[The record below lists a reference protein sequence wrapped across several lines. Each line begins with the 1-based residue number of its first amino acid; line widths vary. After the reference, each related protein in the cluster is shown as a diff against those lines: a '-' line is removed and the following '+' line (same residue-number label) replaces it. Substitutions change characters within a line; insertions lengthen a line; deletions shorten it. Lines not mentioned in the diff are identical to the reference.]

1 VTVSRRL
8 DGERERLRI
17 TRTTKRELD
26 AAVREIENARDAGQQ
41 PWLLENITVEQWLSF
56 WLESILPLSVRWKTL
71 SGYPSLMRV
80 HVIPNIGP
88 LPLTE
93 VRPETLERLY
103 RKLLD
108 EGSSTPPRPCGPPH
122 VPLQPERS
130 RQAGTPGLQPCSPY
144 PTPASRDRRDPAA
157 VRG

>member
-1 VTVSRRL
+1 M
-8 DGERERLRI
+8 
-17 TRTTKRELD
+17 
-26 AAVREIENARDAGQQ
+26 
-41 PWLLENITVEQWLSF
+41 
-56 WLESILPLSVRWKTL
+56 RWKTL
-71 SGYPSLMRV
+71 SGYASLMRV
-80 HVIPNIGP
+80 HVMPTIGP

-108 EGSSTPPRPCGPPH
+108 EGSSTPLVHAVHRTFRSSLSEA
-122 VPLQPERS
+122 VRRERLAS
-130 RQAGTPGLQPCSPY
+130 QPCSPC